1 MKIILAGTGS
11 AVGKT
16 TISTGIMKAL
26 SKHRVQPFKVGPD
39 YIDPSYHTIAT
50 GNISRNLDSFFM
62 NDQQI
67 VATYNRTM
75 KNSKAKY
82 GIIEGVRGLYE
93 GISPITDVG
102 STASIAKTLNAPIV
116 LIIDSCSLV
125 KSAAAIV
132 LGFKSLD
139 MELKIDGVILN
150 KVKGK
155 KHYLKTKE
163 SVETLT
169 NTKVIGGIP
178 RDDKVAIE
186 QRHLG
191 LVPALEKEKI
201 TKNIEIW
208 GKMVEEY
215 LDLDALIDIMKGF
228 KTPKAKE
235 ELWRTGNKKRV
246 KIGLAR
252 DEAFNFYY
260 QDNIDALKENNAEV
274 IQFSP
279 LHDEN
284 LPDVDGLYIG
294 GGYPEVFKNELEKN
308 SSIRESILKFHKDGN
323 HIYGECGGL
332 IYLSKSIDKAKMCGV
347 IPFNSV
353 MTPRVQGLSYTIIK
367 SKKNNLISK
376 KDEIFKGHEF
386 HYTELND
393 VSGNF
398 AFEVQRGR
406 GIINGHDGLTYNNT
420 LANYIHIHSCS
431 CPNFA
436 YNFTKNIAED
446 INLDY
451 RHEV

>member
-1 MKIILAGTGS
+1 MKVILAGASS

-26 SKHRVQPFKVGPD
+26 SKHNVQPFKVGPD
-39 YIDPSYHTIAT
+39 YIDPSYHTLAT

-62 NDQQI
+62 NDDQI
-67 VATYNRTM
+67 VSTYTRAM

-102 STASIAKTLNAPIV
+102 STSSIAKALNAPII
-116 LIIDSCSLV
+116 LILDSRSLV

-139 MELKIDGVILN
+139 TELNIEGVILN

-155 KHYLKTKE
+155 KHYLKTKK

-178 RDDKVAIE
+178 RDDKIAIE

-191 LVPALEKEKI
+191 LVPALEKAKI
-201 TKNIEIW
+201 GESIENW
-208 GKMVEEY
+208 GKIAENY
-215 LDLDALIDIMKGF
+215 IDLDGLIDIMKAF
-228 KTPKAKE
+228 KTPESTGK
-235 ELWRTGNKKRV
+235 LWKTGNKKPI
-246 KIGLAR
+246 KIGLAK
-252 DEAFNFYY
+252 DEVFNFYY
-260 QDNIDALKENNAEV
+260 QDNIDALKENNAKIV
-274 IQFSP
+274 QFSP
-279 LHDEN
+279 LHDEC

-294 GGYPEVFKNELEKN
+294 GGYPEVFKKELERN
-308 SSIRESILKFHKDGN
+308 PSIRKSILKFHNNEN

-332 IYLSKSIDKAKMCGV
+332 IYLSKSIDESKMCGL

-353 MTPRVQGLSYTIIK
+353 MTSKVQGLSYTIIK
-367 SKKNNLISK
+367 SKKDNLISR

-386 HYTELND
+386 HYTQLND
-393 VSGNF
+393 VDSSSDGNF
-398 AFEVQRGR
+398 NFKVQRGR
-406 GIINGHDGLTYNNT
+406 GIIGGHDGLSYKNT
-420 LANYIHIHSCS
+420 LVNYTHIHTCS
-431 CPNFA
+431 CPDFA
-436 YNFTKNIAED
+436 YNFTKNIAEGR
-446 INLDY
+446 NFF
-451 RHEV
+451 

>member
-1 MKIILAGTGS
+1 MKIILAGASS

-26 SKHRVQPFKVGPD
+26 SKYNVQPFKVGPD
-39 YIDPSYHTIAT
+39 YIDPTYHTFAT

-62 NDQQI
+62 DDKQI
-67 VATYNRTM
+67 IATYNRAI

-93 GISPITDVG
+93 GISSITDVG
-102 STASIAKTLNAPIV
+102 STASIAKALNAPII
-116 LIIDSCSLV
+116 LILDSRSLV

-139 MELKIDGVILN
+139 SELNIEGVILN

-178 RDDKVAIE
+178 RDDKIAIE

-201 TKNIEIW
+201 AKSIETW
-208 GKMVEEY
+208 GEIVEEY
-215 LDLDALIDIMKGF
+215 IDLDSLIDIMKAF
-228 KTPKAKE
+228 KTPKDTGK
-235 ELWRTGNKKRV
+235 LWKVGNKKPV
-246 KIGLAR
+246 KIGLAK

-260 QDNIDALKENNAEV
+260 QDNIDALKENNAKI

-294 GGYPEVFKNELEKN
+294 GGYPEVFRKELEKN
-308 SSIRESILKFHKDGN
+308 SSIRESILKFHNNGN
-323 HIYGECGGL
+323 YIYGECGGL
-332 IYLSKSIDKAKMCGV
+332 IYLSKSIDESKMCDV
-347 IPFNSV
+347 IPFSSN
-353 MTPRVQGLSYTIIK
+353 MTSKVQGLSYIIGK
-367 SKKNNLISK
+367 SKRDNILAE
-376 KDEIFKGHEF
+376 KDEVFKGHEF
-386 HYTELND
+386 HYTKLND
-393 VSGNF
+393 VSGRNF
-398 AFEVQRGR
+398 AFEIQRGR
-406 GIINGHDGLTYNNT
+406 GIINGNDGLNYKNT
-420 LANYIHIHSCS
+420 LANYLHIHSCS

-436 YNFTKNIAED
+436 YNFTKSIAENVD
-446 INLDY
+446 FSN
-451 RHEV
+451 